1 MTVFRL
7 EEEADRKREREKSGI
22 GRRGGVGLPSYLPEE
37 VMTTSLFLTSHW
49 QLKVMLMQLIYA
61 HQHFN
66 YLYNSA
72 FSDKTRMGVFSIF
85 QMMLWG
91 HIRICMSTGSCCI
104 LAWGSITEKQPHQ
117 EAGET

>member
-7 EEEADRKREREKSGI
+7 EEEADRKRKERKSGI
-22 GRRGGVGLPSYLPEE
+22 AGEGALAFRLIYREE

-61 HQHFN
+61 HQHSIT
-66 YLYNSA
+66 YIIPLSQIRQDG
-72 FSDKTRMGVFSIF
+72 SFSIF

-104 LAWGSITEKQPHQ
+104 LAMGSVTEKQPHQ